1 LTSTFEG
8 FRSQSPCALVLDRP
22 DTDTALNPRKKS
34 NQNGRHFRFDFGG
47 VSHLPKFIQTST
59 RYRQLKNYMKTPRWF
74 TRNRVQSHLRIPT
87 AVTLVAAAVVS
98 AIASFNPNSPDPR
111 LTNDAPGL
119 GGYVSDYTLVTGQ
132 LYTDPVLT
140 ACSQSRGR
148 QNEPAVAVD
157 PRNTQVIVGSSND
170 YCGVFAMDGT
180 FIGLGD
186 VWLGYYRSEDG
197 GLSFKSSL
205 VPGYQGD
212 ASPYAARAHVR
223 TADSGDP
230 VLAWDNHGRLF
241 AGSESSTNPEKP
253 TQTSGD
259 VWVATYEN
267 PAGSGGATLNDGK
280 EFVTSVDV
288 AQGSAAFVGKFHDKT
303 AIEVD
308 RTGGACDGNV
318 YFAWARFT
326 GGGSNGFN
334 SSIYFVRSTDHGRT
348 FSSPMKLSQTV
359 HDIQFPDIAVTG
371 NGHVYVTY
379 REFADV
385 RSNTTTD
392 AIAYNTSTDCGASF
406 SQPQQVL
413 TFEPYDPTDISVG
426 GGVAGECGDF
436 ASACV
441 SGYTFMRGGTQIRS
455 TADQSDKMHDYL
467 YVVYDPSIPGTEVP
481 SGTTYGSITSED
493 LPDKYHQN
501 VGSQSGIYFFRLD
514 GATGV
519 HTPPQLIDPQAT
531 GLQRFPDISVDAGSM
546 HAIWWDSRN
555 DPCYDPARPLG
566 NCSDKKTVASL
577 DAFAASGSA
586 ATLVWSPSVR
596 LSPVASNPN
605 YEQFSGRTVPFGG
618 DYLYISSVGAFSYG
632 VWTDWRDVVPGL
644 DPREGG
650 DNDADSADV
659 RQCRVQNPDGSFG
672 ADTCPWA
679 GGLDQNIYGSTTP

>member
-1 LTSTFEG
+1 
-8 FRSQSPCALVLDRP
+8 
-22 DTDTALNPRKKS
+22 
-34 NQNGRHFRFDFGG
+34 
-47 VSHLPKFIQTST
+47 
-59 RYRQLKNYMKTPRWF
+59 M
-74 TRNRVQSHLRIPT
+74 
-87 AVTLVAAAVVS
+87 AAAAVS
-98 AIASFNPNSPDPR
+98 AIASFTADPERR
-111 LTNDAPGL
+111 LTNDNGVN

-132 LYTDPVLT
+132 LYTDAVLT

-212 ASPYAARAHVR
+212 ASPYAARSHVR

-230 VLAWDNHGRLF
+230 VLAWDSHGRLF

-267 PAGSGGATLNDGK
+267 PDGENGSMINDGK
-280 EFVTSVDV
+280 EFMTSVDV
-288 AQGSAAFVGKFHDKT
+288 AQGSAAPNLLGKFHDKT

-308 RTGGACDGNV
+308 RTGGQCDGYV

-371 NGHVYVTY
+371 DGHVYVTY
-379 REFADV
+379 RQFADV
-385 RSNTTTD
+385 RSNSVTD
-392 AIAYNTSTDCGASF
+392 AIAYNASTNCGATF
-406 SQPQQVL
+406 SAPRLVR
-413 TFEPYDPTDISVG
+413 TFEPYDPTDLDDSGAV
-426 GGVAGECGDF
+426 VGECGDF
-436 ASACV
+436 ASHCQ
-441 SGYTFMRGGTQIRS
+441 SGYTFMRGGTQVRS
-455 TADQSDKMHDYL
+455 TADQTDAAHDYI
-467 YVVYDPSIPGTEVP
+467 YVVYDPSIPNTEVP

-493 LPDKYHQN
+493 LPDKFHQN

-514 GATGV
+514 GTTGM
-519 HTPPQLIDPQAT
+519 HTTPTLIDPETT
-531 GLQRFPDISVDAGSM
+531 GLQRFPDISVDNGSM
-546 HAIWWDSRN
+546 HVLWWDSRN
-555 DPCYDPARPLG
+555 DPCYDPTRPLG
-566 NCSDKKTVASL
+566 NCANKSTVASL
-577 DAFAASGSA
+577 DVFGTSASTSFTTTPTWAAS
-586 ATLVWSPSVR
+586 TQLNTVR
-596 LSPVASNPN
+596 SNPN
-605 YEQFSGRTVPFGG
+605 WEQYSGRTIPFGG
-618 DYLYISSVGAFSYG
+618 DYLYISSVGSFSYG
-632 VWTDWRDVVPGL
+632 TWTDWRDVIAGS
-644 DPREGG
+644 DPREGN
-650 DNDADSADV
+650 DSDADDADV
-659 RQCRVQNPDGSFG
+659 HQCRTQNPDGSFTS
-672 ADTCPWA
+672 DTCPWE
-679 GGLDQNIYGSTTP
+679 GGLDSNIYGNTTP